1 MKKTSQKIGYRNLAF
16 AVLVSA
22 IEDLPRRFK
31 FSKKHSEYEECNF
44 MNRGTAIGFFRHGR
58 FRLWADMTDFS
69 YELLKETYKKRKEEK
84 LYQDRETKEWLSGMG
99 PGEEAA

>member
-1 MKKTSQKIGYRNLAF
+1 MKKTSQKIGYQNLAF

-22 IEDLPRRFK
+22 IEDLPRRFT
-31 FSKKHSEYEECNF
+31 FSKKHGKYEESNY
-44 MNRGTAIGFFRHGR
+44 MHRGTAIGFFRHGR

-69 YELLKETYKKRKEEK
+69 YELLKETYEKRKDEK
-84 LYQDRETKEWLSGMG
+84 LYQDWETKEWLPGMG